1 MARHEAGPGDRDEID
16 LDQVKALLDA
26 LERDLPK
33 VRGGSQDVQVLRDE
47 VDRLRA
53 LLESPG
59 HPHHSVR
66 EALHSLRLALED
78 GMEVAVGEGVKL
90 GQYVAMIGR
99 ILGL

>member
-1 MARHEAGPGDRDEID
+1 MAKSSDDPKGEVD
-16 LDQVKALLDA
+16 LDEVRRMLDA

-59 HPHHSVR
+59 RRHHSVR

-78 GMEVAVGEGVKL
+78 GMEAAVGEGVKL
-90 GQYVAMIGR
+90 GQYVALIGR